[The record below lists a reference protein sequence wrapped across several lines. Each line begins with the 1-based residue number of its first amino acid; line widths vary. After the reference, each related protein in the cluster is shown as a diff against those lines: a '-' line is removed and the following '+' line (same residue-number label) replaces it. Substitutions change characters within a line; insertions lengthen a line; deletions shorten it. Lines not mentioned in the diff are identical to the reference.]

1 MLHTARSISAVR
13 VGKHEQI
20 TRLLIAARSEEVST
34 LRLPARLETLRQAP
48 AWKEQ
53 RLPCTFSYSMSKCVC
68 VRSGVLSRQLFLC
81 FCARVRLASRQTNS
95 CHAKNINALFNSS
108 LSEWNCS
115 CAKPFGVAAAGTQH
129 LTPLLSYYSAHFE
142 TYCQELSC
150 SSVRPTQWVGLHSS
164 FLFFFFFL
172 TRGKKNKK
180 DALFLSSS
188 FPKKPAPPNR
198 SYVYCMWSAFN
209 AH

>member
-1 MLHTARSISAVR
+1 MLHTAPSISAVR

-68 VRSGVLSRQLFLC
+68 VRSGALSQQLFLC
-81 FCARVRLASRQTNS
+81 SCVRVRLAARQTNS
-95 CHAKNINALFNSS
+95 CHAKNRNALFKSS

-115 CAKPFGVAAAGTQH
+115 CAKPFGVATAGTHH
-129 LTPLLSYYSAHFE
+129 LTPLLSYYRAHFE

-164 FLFFFFFL
+164 CLFFFL
-172 TRGKKNKK
+172 TRGKKKQK
-180 DALFLSSS
+180 RCSVSELFL
-188 FPKKPAPPNR
+188 PKKKPAPPNR